1 MNVLIVTQ
9 YFWPE
14 NFRVNELVAGFVTRG
29 HAVTVLTGQPN
40 YPGGS
45 FFPGYGWRGPRS
57 EEAFGARIMRV
68 PMVARRSAGA
78 LRLFLNYLSF
88 AFFASIAARF
98 RLRGPIDA
106 IIVFEPSPIT
116 VGIPA
121 VVASRRFSAPILF
134 WVLDLWPDS
143 LTAAG
148 AVQSPAVLTSV
159 GRLVRWIYGNCTR
172 VLVPSR
178 GFVANVEHHGTPM
191 SRIRYFPNWIE
202 SEFDSV
208 ATVAQTSR
216 PSPTRF
222 SIVFAGNIG
231 AAQGFPEIIAT
242 AERVAKLCPE
252 VLWIIAGDGRMSDWA
267 RAEAVRRGLADRMV
281 FLGQQPSS
289 AMPELFA
296 GADAL
301 LVSLKADPVFS
312 RTIPG
317 KVQSYLAAGR
327 PILAMLDGEGAR
339 IVAEAGAG
347 LTCAAG
353 DWEALANNV
362 QALVAAGAAE
372 RAEMGGR
379 GRAYALREFSREPL
393 LDRLEAWCAEAIVES
408 ERGEE

>member
-1 MNVLIVTQ
+1 MNILIVTQ

-14 NFRVNELVAGFVTRG
+14 NFRVNELVAGLVTRG

-40 YPGGS
+40 YPSGS
-45 FFPGYGWRGPRS
+45 FYPGYGWRGPRS

-68 PMVARRSAGA
+68 PMAARRSAGG

-88 AFFASIAARF
+88 AFFASVAARF

-116 VGIPA
+116 VGVPA
-121 VVASRRFSAPILF
+121 VVASRRFRAPILF

-148 AVQSPAVLTSV
+148 AVRSPTVLGSV

-178 GFVANVEHHGTPM
+178 GFVANVEQHGTPT

-202 SEFDSV
+202 SDFDSV
-208 ATVAQTSR
+208 ATVTQTSR
-216 PSPTRF
+216 PSPAAFR
-222 SIVFAGNIG
+222 IVFAGNIG
-231 AAQGFPEIIAT
+231 AAQGFPEIIAA
-242 AERVAKLCPE
+242 AECVARLCPE
-252 VLWIIAGDGRMSDWA
+252 VCWIIAGDGRMSDWA
-267 RAEAVRRGLADRMV
+267 RAEANRRGLAGRMA

-289 AMPELFA
+289 AMPGLFA
-296 GADAL
+296 DADAL

-339 IVAEAGAG
+339 IVTEAGAG

-353 DWEALANNV
+353 DWEALASNV
-362 QALVAAGAAE
+362 QALVAAAVAE

-393 LDRLEAWCAEAIVES
+393 LDRLEAWCAEAITEF
-408 ERGEE
+408 ERGKE